1 MFTHVNCNWWCLL
14 CFQQRQCNPKPKIL
28 KRRFLHTTR
37 TIFTMSLKEL
47 IFRINNIGF
56 DFFIM
61 FNMGKHTIIDVGA
74 GNKDHDA
81 AVNPTNGVHDLLPRT
96 LEMKTDK
103 WTLKS
108 VVVGSSVTM
117 SGNLRK
123 FCYDRFKSMCRQLGQ
138 LFNSILILLCNL

>member
-1 MFTHVNCNWWCLL
+1 
-14 CFQQRQCNPKPKIL
+14 
-28 KRRFLHTTR
+28 
-37 TIFTMSLKEL
+37 MSLKEL

-103 WTLKS
+103 
-108 VVVGSSVTM
+108 
-117 SGNLRK
+117 
-123 FCYDRFKSMCRQLGQ
+123 
-138 LFNSILILLCNL
+138 